1 MSKYL
6 DYNGLAYFKRQ
17 LSGYRLETGVSL
29 TAENVSAQSGYQ
41 LYVVPVKV
49 GQKVKVT
56 PGSAWYR
63 VAVTKSYAVGPIDWA
78 TGETGLHSSGTDPW
92 EATISGDAKYLLISG
107 LSGSS
112 DRTPSHVYI
121 DGADLLLELK
131 DQIRENATD
140 IAGISATVETLGDG
154 IPEVTRYDNIFDP
167 STVLEG
173 YILDTSGG
181 DVHTSSSYY
190 TSAYI
195 PVTAGASYKSNHQ
208 IRRGCWYTSAGS
220 AISTFETTDAGTAVT
235 APSNAAKVRLSV
247 TNSVIPSTMHF
258 GDVTKEWDTPF
269 GVAKIEVDGTR
280 LALYTDIADQPVNI
294 FEGKN
299 LAIFGDS
306 AATPTE
312 WPQRLGVALGVAR
325 CDLYVGSG
333 YTWRNRYSSGQLYMC
348 MGKLVSQMLDS
359 GHEYDIIIFQIGGN
373 DNSGTTE
380 ELGSVDTAFDSYNYM
395 DYEDSETTAECV
407 RYYLEKIRRAF
418 PNALMVVGTV
428 FQRIG
433 TGSKTGESAKKIND
447 ILRDSCKRMAI
458 QIVDGETEC
467 GFSVFTEPCSPYYN
481 DGNPGVAG
489 DRTSLSR
496 ENPIYN
502 YVHTATGEIVDYST
516 ATNGG
521 VLRDGYEKRYGL
533 YTYDGKHQNL
543 RGENKVLDFWFS
555 SLKSLYQSDNLQNE
569 ISNG

>member
-1 MSKYL
+1 MSKFL
-6 DYNGLAYFKRQ
+6 DYSGLGYFKRQ
-17 LSGYRLETGVSL
+17 MSGYTLENGVSL
-29 TAENVSAQSGYQ
+29 TAENVTSQSGYQ
-41 LYVVPVKV
+41 IYVVPVKV

-56 PGSAWYR
+56 PGTAAYR
-63 VAVTKSYAVGPIDWA
+63 VAVTKSYAVGAIDWA
-78 TGETGLHSSGTDPW
+78 TGETGLHSSSTTPY
-92 EATISGDAKYLLISG
+92 EATVPSDARYLLISG
-107 LSGSS
+107 VSGET
-112 DRTPSHVYI
+112 DRTPGHVYV

-131 DQIRENATD
+131 DQIRETASGL
-140 IAGISATVETLGDG
+140 AELSATVATLDEN
-154 IPEVTRYDNIFDP
+154 IPEVTEYDNIFNP
-167 STVLEG
+167 STITEG

-190 TSAYI
+190 TSDYI
-195 PVTAGASYKSNHQ
+195 PVTAGTSYKANHQ
-208 IRRGCWYTSAGS
+208 VRRGCWYNSSGS
-220 AISTFETTDAGTAVT
+220 AISTFETTNAGTAMT
-235 APSNAAKVRLSV
+235 APANAVKLRISITTSV
-247 TNSVIPSTMHF
+247 LPSTMHF
-258 GDVTKEWDTPF
+258 GDSTKEWDTPY

-280 LALYTDIADQPVNI
+280 LALYSDLPDQAVNV
-294 FEGKN
+294 FQGKN

-312 WPQRLGVALGVAR
+312 WPQRLGVALGVER

-333 YTWRNRYSSGQLYMC
+333 YTWRNQYSSGQFYMC
-348 MGKLVSQMLDS
+348 MGKLVSQMLAS
-359 GHEYDIIIFQIGGN
+359 GHDYDIILFQLGGN

-380 ELGSVDTAFDSYNYM
+380 QLGSVDAAFESYNYM
-395 DYEDSETTAECV
+395 DYEDAETTAECV
-407 RYYLEKIRRAF
+407 RYYLEKIRRTF

-433 TGSKTGESAKKIND
+433 SGLKDGNSAKKIND

-502 YVHTATGEIVDYST
+502 YVHTADGEIVDYAT

-555 SLKSLYQSDNLQNE
+555 SLKSLYQSDNLQTE